1 MSKKKKPESNFI
13 NMIMTLLLVAAIAGL
28 ALGGVYVVTK
38 EPIAKAKEA
47 KLKSA
52 LGKVLPAFDT
62 IHVQQ
67 VKPIDGEDSL
77 TFYTGYK
84 NNDMVGTAIKTYSN
98 KGYGGEIELMVGF
111 KPDMTIN
118 NTAVLKHKETP
129 GLGDKMSKS
138 KSEWSNQFLGKNP
151 AEFKLGVKKDGG
163 DVDAITA
170 ATITSRAFC
179 DAVKRAY
186 ETYEKGGDQ

>member
-13 NMIMTLLLVAAIAGL
+13 NMIMTLMLVAIMAGL

-47 KLKSA
+47 KLKKA

-62 IHVQQ
+62 IRVQQ
-67 VKPIDGEDSL
+67 VKPVDGGDSL

-84 NNDMVGTAIKTYSN
+84 NEEMIGTAVKTYSN
-98 KGYGGEIELMVGF
+98 KGYAGLVEIMVGF
-111 KPDMTIN
+111 NPDMTIN
-118 NTAVLKHKETP
+118 STAVLKHKETP

-138 KSEWSNQFLGKNP
+138 KSDWSNQFTGKNP
-151 AEFKLGVKKDGG
+151 AEFTLKVKKDGG